1 MVRKRELTIGIAIFL
16 IATSAYLLGWT
27 NLFSV
32 RALQINGAPNEQI
45 VKTVNKYSQVTVGEK
60 MARVE
65 PRSIE
70 SRLTSAGI
78 DWLES
83 VDISRSWV
91 SGRVI
96 ITLKAREAIAT
107 VGEQFVDASGVLFKS
122 PVTISTKMPE
132 LQGLTRKIRASAIN
146 LYQSLPADFK
156 VRVLKITARSED
168 QFQLQVLL
176 ENQLKDQLKD
186 QQLKP
191 EKIVRINWG
200 SARDTEV
207 KLKIYEAL
215 VALPENKDLKSMD
228 LSDPTKPS
236 VK

>member
-1 MVRKRELTIGIAIFL
+1 
-16 IATSAYLLGWT
+16 
-27 NLFSV
+27 
-32 RALQINGAPNEQI
+32 
-45 VKTVNKYSQVTVGEK
+45 
-60 MARVE
+60 
-65 PRSIE
+65 
-70 SRLTSAGI
+70 
-78 DWLES
+78 
-83 VDISRSWV
+83 
-91 SGRVI
+91 
-96 ITLKAREAIAT
+96 
-107 VGEQFVDASGVLFKS
+107 
-122 PVTISTKMPE
+122 
-132 LQGLTRKIRASAIN
+132 ASAIN

-176 ENQLKDQLKD
+176 NNQLNN

-191 EKIVRINWG
+191 EKVVRINWG

>member
-1 MVRKRELTIGIAIFL
+1 MVRKREVTIGIAIFL

-83 VDISRSWV
+83 VDISRNWV

-176 ENQLKDQLKD
+176 NNQHKD

>member
-83 VDISRSWV
+83 VDISRNWV

-132 LQGLTRKIRASAIN
+132 LQGLTKKIRASAIN

-176 ENQLKDQLKD
+176 NNQLNN